1 VVSNLLKVPSGAS
14 NLTWVEWPQAKTKMT
29 TLMMKRG
36 KELRKPRQIGK
47 RKREDILSFRDRKK
61 N

>member
-1 VVSNLLKVPSGAS
+1 
-14 NLTWVEWPQAKTKMT
+14 
-29 TLMMKRG
+29 MMKRG